1 MPFGEGGLALAW
13 LESKRY
19 ASEDTDVLMMVIL
32 VVLMSVCVSVNN
44 GSYVQGSH
52 ASLKVLEST

>member
-32 VVLMSVCVSVNN
+32 VVLMSVCV
-44 GSYVQGSH
+44 GEQR
-52 ASLKVLEST
+52 